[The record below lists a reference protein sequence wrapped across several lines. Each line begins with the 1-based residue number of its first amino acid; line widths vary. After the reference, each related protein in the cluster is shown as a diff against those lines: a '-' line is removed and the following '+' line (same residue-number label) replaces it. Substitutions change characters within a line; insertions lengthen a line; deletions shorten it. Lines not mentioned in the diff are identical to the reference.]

1 MKLQITPD
9 IIINLY
15 ILHNSIN
22 LSNISSSLVI
32 LSAEGQ
38 G

>member
-22 LSNISSSLVI
+22 LSNISSFLVV
-32 LSAEGQ
+32 LSVEGQ

>member
-1 MKLQITPD
+1 MKLQIAPD

-15 ILHNSIN
+15 IFHNSMN
-22 LSNISSSLVI
+22 LSNISSFLVI
-32 LSAEGQ
+32 LSVEGQ